1 MVRTRNVS
9 FKLILCSIEDDT
21 TTFNLF
27 IDRKKYR
34 ALQLAIA
41 AVKLATQSNE
51 CSPDLNVDIQSA
63 VEFTVGDGTRNIER
77 TIYDDMSDAES
88 DPDDEYEE
96 EEGDEIMLEFM
107 STN

>member
-41 AVKLATQSNE
+41 AVKLA
-51 CSPDLNVDIQSA
+51 
-63 VEFTVGDGTRNIER
+63 
-77 TIYDDMSDAES
+77 IYDDMSDAES

>member
-41 AVKLATQSNE
+41 AVKLATQS
-51 CSPDLNVDIQSA
+51 
-63 VEFTVGDGTRNIER
+63 
-77 TIYDDMSDAES
+77 IYDAES

>member
-41 AVKLATQSNE
+41 
-51 CSPDLNVDIQSA
+51 
-63 VEFTVGDGTRNIER
+63 DGTRNIER
-77 TIYDDMSDAES
+77 TINDDMSDAES

>member
-41 AVKLATQSNE
+41 AVKLATQSICISTFNTLTE
-51 CSPDLNVDIQSA
+51 
-63 VEFTVGDGTRNIER
+63 
-77 TIYDDMSDAES
+77 
-88 DPDDEYEE
+88 EYEE

>member
-1 MVRTRNVS
+1 MVQTRNVS

-41 AVKLATQSNE
+41 AVKLATQSMEMEQETLKGRFMMICLMLRVTLMMNMKRKKE
-51 CSPDLNVDIQSA
+51 MRLCLKLCPLTKLLKIAFLVDSVIIS
-63 VEFTVGDGTRNIER
+63 
-77 TIYDDMSDAES
+77 
-88 DPDDEYEE
+88 
-96 EEGDEIMLEFM
+96 
-107 STN
+107 

>member
-27 IDRKKYR
+27 IK
-34 ALQLAIA
+34 
-41 AVKLATQSNE
+41 

>member
-41 AVKLATQSNE
+41 AVKLATQSICISTFNT
-51 CSPDLNVDIQSA
+51 LTHA
-63 VEFTVGDGTRNIER
+63 
-77 TIYDDMSDAES
+77 
-88 DPDDEYEE
+88 DDEYEE

>member
-41 AVKLATQSNE
+41 AVKLATQSICISTFNT
-51 CSPDLNVDIQSA
+51 L
-63 VEFTVGDGTRNIER
+63 T
-77 TIYDDMSDAES
+77 DDMSDAES